1 MAILLDNTSLDKLK
15 SVVYN
20 LSIDNYKQTIL
31 YIYRLYMKYCEELWI
46 FLEFFCLKF

>member
-20 LSIDNYKQTIL
+20 LSIDNYSKQF
-31 YIYRLYMKYCEELWI
+31 YIFIGYI
-46 FLEFFCLKF
+46 